1 MSSQDNIHP
10 TAIIHKEANIGNN
23 VTIGPYSVIGA
34 DVSIGQDT
42 VIGNSVTITGNTSI
56 GLNNK
61 IFHSSSIGEAPQDKK
76 YNNEDTKLIIG
87 NNNTIREFC
96 TINRGTT
103 QDKGETII
111 GDDNWI
117 MAYVH
122 IAHDCII
129 KNNCILANA
138 SNIAGHVEI
147 DDFAILGGFTGVHQF
162 CKIGSH
168 VITAVGTVVYKD
180 IPPYIIAAGNDSHT
194 RPNGINVEGLKRRG
208 FSKEAI
214 SGIKKGYKIIY
225 REGNSIEDAISQLHN
240 LSKEVAEV
248 ALYIDFIS
256 KSQRGLVR

>member
-34 DVSIGQDT
+34 GVSIGQDT

-56 GLNNK
+56 GFNNK

-76 YNNEDTKLIIG
+76 YNDEDTKLIIG

-117 MAYVH
+117 MAYSH

-194 RPNGINVEGLKRRG
+194 RPNGINIEGLKRRG

>member
-194 RPNGINVEGLKRRG
+194 RPNGINIEGLKRRG

>member
-23 VTIGPYSVIGA
+23 VTIGPYSVIGTG
-34 DVSIGQDT
+34 VSIGQDT

-56 GLNNK
+56 GFNNK

-194 RPNGINVEGLKRRG
+194 RPNGINIEGLKRRG

>member
-34 DVSIGQDT
+34 GVSIGQDT

-56 GLNNK
+56 GFNNK

-76 YNNEDTKLIIG
+76 YNDEDTKLIIG

-96 TINRGTT
+96 TINRGTA

-194 RPNGINVEGLKRRG
+194 RPNGINIEGLKRRG

>member
-1 MSSQDNIHP
+1 MSSQNNIHP

-194 RPNGINVEGLKRRG
+194 RPNGINIEGLKRRG

>member
-1 MSSQDNIHP
+1 MSSQNNIHP

-34 DVSIGQDT
+34 GVSIGQDT

-56 GLNNK
+56 GFNNK

-76 YNNEDTKLIIG
+76 YNDEDTKLIIG

-194 RPNGINVEGLKRRG
+194 RPNGINIEGLKRRG

>member
-23 VTIGPYSVIGA
+23 VTIGPYSVIGTG
-34 DVSIGQDT
+34 VSIGQDT

-56 GLNNK
+56 GFNNK

-76 YNNEDTKLIIG
+76 YNDEDTKLIIG

-194 RPNGINVEGLKRRG
+194 RPNGINIEGLKRRG

>member
-1 MSSQDNIHP
+1 MSSKDNIHP

-34 DVSIGQDT
+34 GVSIGQDT

-56 GLNNK
+56 GFNNK

-76 YNNEDTKLIIG
+76 YNDEDTKLIIG

-194 RPNGINVEGLKRRG
+194 RPNGINIEGLKRRG

>member
-34 DVSIGQDT
+34 GVSIGQDT

-129 KNNCILANA
+129 KNNCILANT

-194 RPNGINVEGLKRRG
+194 RPNGINIEGLKRRG

>member
-34 DVSIGQDT
+34 GVSIGQDT

-194 RPNGINVEGLKRRG
+194 RPNGINIEGLKRRG

-225 REGNSIEDAISQLHN
+225 REGNSIEDAISQLYN

>member
-34 DVSIGQDT
+34 GVSIGQDT

-76 YNNEDTKLIIG
+76 YNDEDTKLIIG

-117 MAYVH
+117 MAYSH

-194 RPNGINVEGLKRRG
+194 RPNGINIEGLKRRG

>member
-23 VTIGPYSVIGA
+23 VTIGPYSVIGG

-56 GLNNK
+56 GSNNK

-76 YNNEDTKLIIG
+76 YNDEDTKLIIG

-129 KNNCILANA
+129 KNNCIFANA

-168 VITAVGTVVYKD
+168 VITAVGTVAYKD

-194 RPNGINVEGLKRRG
+194 RPNGINVEGLIRRG

-225 REGNSIEDAISQLHN
+225 REGNSIEEAVSQLHN

>member
-23 VTIGPYSVIGA
+23 VTIGPYSVIGTG
-34 DVSIGQDT
+34 VSIGQDT

-76 YNNEDTKLIIG
+76 YNDEDTKLIIG

-194 RPNGINVEGLKRRG
+194 RPNGINIEGLKRRG

>member
-1 MSSQDNIHP
+1 MSSQENIHP

-23 VTIGPYSVIGA
+23 VIIGPYSVIGA

-76 YNNEDTKLIIG
+76 YNDEDTKLIIG

-103 QDKGETII
+103 QDKSETII

-194 RPNGINVEGLKRRG
+194 RPNGINIEGLKRRG

>member
-34 DVSIGQDT
+34 GVSIGQDT

-56 GLNNK
+56 GFNNK

-117 MAYVH
+117 MAYSH

-194 RPNGINVEGLKRRG
+194 RPNGINIEGLKRRG

>member
-34 DVSIGQDT
+34 GVSIGQDT

-56 GLNNK
+56 GFNNK

-194 RPNGINVEGLKRRG
+194 RPNGINIEGLKRRG

>member
-34 DVSIGQDT
+34 GVSIGQDT

-87 NNNTIREFC
+87 NNKTIREFC

-117 MAYVH
+117 MAYSH

-194 RPNGINVEGLKRRG
+194 RPNGINIEGLKRRG

>member
-34 DVSIGQDT
+34 GVSIGQDT

-111 GDDNWI
+111 CDDNWI
-117 MAYVH
+117 MAYSH

-194 RPNGINVEGLKRRG
+194 RPNGINIEGLKRRG

>member
-1 MSSQDNIHP
+1 
-10 TAIIHKEANIGNN
+10 
-23 VTIGPYSVIGA
+23 
-34 DVSIGQDT
+34 
-42 VIGNSVTITGNTSI
+42 
-56 GLNNK
+56 
-61 IFHSSSIGEAPQDKK
+61 
-76 YNNEDTKLIIG
+76 
-87 NNNTIREFC
+87 
-96 TINRGTT
+96 
-103 QDKGETII
+103 
-111 GDDNWI
+111 
-117 MAYVH
+117 MAYSH

-194 RPNGINVEGLKRRG
+194 RPNGINIEGLKRRG

-214 SGIKKGYKIIY
+214 SGIKKGYNIIY

>member
-56 GLNNK
+56 GFNNK

-76 YNNEDTKLIIG
+76 YNDEDTKLIIG

-117 MAYVH
+117 MAYSH

-194 RPNGINVEGLKRRG
+194 RPNGINIEGLKRRG

>member
-34 DVSIGQDT
+34 GVSIGQDT

-56 GLNNK
+56 GFNNK

-76 YNNEDTKLIIG
+76 YNDEDTKLIIG

-194 RPNGINVEGLKRRG
+194 RPNGINIEGLKRRG

>member
-76 YNNEDTKLIIG
+76 YNDEDTKLIIG

-194 RPNGINVEGLKRRG
+194 RPNGINIEGLKRRG